1 MSHPSDII
9 VAPLRQ
15 MALRS
20 GCSSLCSRLTVSWRR
35 EPNSFFLFG
44 VLYEGGAVLSVV
56 TSCLNLGWS
65 TTEAGMLQA
74 KKSSAMAASQSAL
87 FAELKLIFGC
97 LESFS
102 DTATRPPLGVVG
114 VLATLEMLA
123 ALTARTADLWAFF
136 FSLAASFFLTSSTLA
151 RKASLV
157 PMHRAYRLRPR
168 RWSAILAA
176 PPVRTALQP
185 THCQRGW

>member
-20 GCSSLCSRLTVSWRR
+20 GCSSRCSRLTVSWRR

-44 VLYEGGAVLSVV
+44 VLYEGGAALSVV

-74 KKSSAMAASQSAL
+74 KKSSAMAASQPSL

-97 LESFS
+97 LEPFSDTAFS
-102 DTATRPPLGVVG
+102 DTATLE
-114 VLATLEMLA
+114 VLAA
-123 ALTARTADLWAFF
+123 ALTAMTADLRAFF